1 MSGAGKDCVAKGLI
15 EKDKRFGWVKTCTT
29 REQRPEEKEDDPYI
43 RLTKEEFQKALELG
57 DVIESVS
64 YAGNHYCS
72 LGSVIEKAFGDFDI
86 PILRI
91 DPKGSTTYSEKWQ
104 RRENIFDKVNLICV
118 FIAPPTITDLRNRL
132 MERSKSEAF
141 IEERMTQTA
150 LDLPFINDTEYIVI
164 NETGKLEIAVS
175 DVARIVSF

>member
-1 MSGAGKDCVAKGLI
+1 
-15 EKDKRFGWVKTCTT
+15 
-29 REQRPEEKEDDPYI
+29 
-43 RLTKEEFQKALELG
+43 
-57 DVIESVS
+57 
-64 YAGNHYCS
+64 
-72 LGSVIEKAFGDFDI
+72 
-86 PILRI
+86 
-91 DPKGSTTYSEKWQ
+91 
-104 RRENIFDKVNLICV
+104 
-118 FIAPPTITDLRNRL
+118 